1 MKGSERADNWCGRDR
16 RRWGPET
23 VRRSKP
29 QPEGVCPRLLIRG
42 KGNKG
47 SVCTWLG
54 LPVWRQTFEGT
65 FLPWKV
71 SHRPRVRMEMVGL
84 VSEGASGRFG
94 KTVVK
99 NGRGNWV
106 GLSGRIALQQ
116 GRSSI
121 WVRSVLII
129 CVSYI
134 G

>member
-1 MKGSERADNWCGRDR
+1 M
-16 RRWGPET
+16 
-23 VRRSKP
+23 RRSKP

-47 SVCTWLG
+47 CVCTWLG

-84 VSEGASGRFG
+84 VSEGASRRFG

-106 GLSGRIALQQ
+106 GSLEGLLCSRGGLVYEYVQF
-116 GRSSI
+116 SLF
-121 WVRSVLII
+121 VLVIL
-129 CVSYI
+129 
-134 G
+134 GK